1 MKAEDV
7 GALDA
12 EARAVDEQ
20 LRATDTREE
29 GAAAGAGDGQEAP
42 DAAGQSHGAAGGA
55 PGAEPEPEVI
65 RNPAPAIAAVLTGA
79 RAYLRR
85 FGELS
90 GYSPAFAD
98 ALDDAS
104 IAELADALGAV
115 AVKHKLTVPAWFLI
129 PPEETRL
136 AVALGSMAWR
146 VYESMHADTD
156 AGRAARA
163 RDVSPGAPGWRDPP
177 NPAAENPTVEPS

>member
-1 MKAEDV
+1 
-7 GALDA
+7 
-12 EARAVDEQ
+12 
-20 LRATDTREE
+20 
-29 GAAAGAGDGQEAP
+29 
-42 DAAGQSHGAAGGA
+42 
-55 PGAEPEPEVI
+55 
-65 RNPAPAIAAVLTGA
+65 VLTGA

-115 AVKHKLTVPAWFLI
+115 AVKHKLAVPAWFVV
-129 PPEETRL
+129 PPEESRL
-136 AVALGSMAWR
+136 AVALGSIAWR

-156 AGRAARA
+156 VGRAARA

-177 NPAAENPTVEPS
+177 NPAAGVPPVEPGA